1 MPSLLRSALALVLV
15 SSLAFLSIPAHAQ
28 TGEPPPIMMN
38 WEPPP
43 IIHLEKGLLSEL
55 GWAREGKH
63 PIQLTAEGD
72 GERMVGIILQTTVMR
87 NGEKMTSDSRPA
99 VIWPS
104 GDQMMCPGT
113 WGILSTLHEASEKD
127 RLPSGEYEVQLAVT
141 SDRGEPLGD
150 PVAFQFEV
158 EK

>member
-1 MPSLLRSALALVLV
+1 MSSLLRCTFALLLA
-15 SSLAFLSIPAHAQ
+15 SSLALLSVPAHAQ

-55 GWAREGKH
+55 EWVREGKH
-63 PIQLTAEGD
+63 SIQVTAEGD

-87 NGEKMTSDSRPA
+87 NGEKMASGSRSA

-104 GDQMMCPGT
+104 GDQMMCPGA
-113 WGILSTLHEASEKD
+113 WGFLSTLHESSKEG
-127 RLPSGEYEVQLAVT
+127 RMPSGEYEVRLAVT
-141 SDRGEPLGD
+141 SGSGKPLGD
-150 PVAFQFEV
+150 PVAFRFNA
-158 EK
+158 K